1 MLWLTYFL
9 QTWHVFFSEL
19 HWEKSVRAQSLIL
32 YMTHALLRILPLLC
46 PCTDFFIKYLFYC
59 LLFTF
64 LFPLVFLLCYG
75 QVFRSFDICW
85 ILSKPSV
92 QLQSTTWLNMRDC
105 NLECMDD
112 LKSDL
117 LLKLYSTF
125 AEDFSTEHDLVRIRV
140 TAKRHQ
146 HHHHHHH
153 RHCQFIR
160 LG

>member
-1 MLWLTYFL
+1 
-9 QTWHVFFSEL
+9 
-19 HWEKSVRAQSLIL
+19 
-32 YMTHALLRILPLLC
+32 
-46 PCTDFFIKYLFYC
+46 
-59 LLFTF
+59 
-64 LFPLVFLLCYG
+64 
-75 QVFRSFDICW
+75 
-85 ILSKPSV
+85 
-92 QLQSTTWLNMRDC
+92 MRDC

-140 TAKRHQ
+140 TAKRR
-146 HHHHHHH
+146 HHHH